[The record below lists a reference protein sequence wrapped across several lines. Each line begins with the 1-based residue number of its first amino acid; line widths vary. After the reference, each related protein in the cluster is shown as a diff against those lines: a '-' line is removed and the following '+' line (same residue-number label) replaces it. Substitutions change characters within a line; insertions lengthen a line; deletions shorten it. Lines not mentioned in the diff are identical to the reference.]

1 MACTATMPAIACRT
15 TAGRPVARTGTISAG
30 TFAPASLIADGL
42 ETSGNDVRAK
52 RSPACRCPLAGLLLA
67 GPAALRRAL
76 QVCVQTLDDPVQ
88 GQCRHADVEIVDRLR
103 GNGIRLSLGGGRTDE
118 AFALGIAQNFV
129 CKRPVAF
136 ELGLGGTR

>member
-1 MACTATMPAIACRT
+1 MRASA
-15 TAGRPVARTGTISAG
+15 RPHVVARMRVVVV
-30 TFAPASLIADGL
+30 D
-42 ETSGNDVRAK
+42 R
-52 RSPACRCPLAGLLLA
+52 
-67 GPAALRRAL
+67 PAASRRAL

-129 CKRPVAF
+129 RNFVSQRPVAF
-136 ELGLGGTR
+136 ELRLGGTR